1 MNTPIPPS
9 LQPDAVFA
17 EQFELR
23 ARIGQGS
30 TATVYRAWDRRRGAV
45 VALKVASFEPGRD
58 GPEIAARW
66 EREAGL
72 LERLDTPHI
81 VRFYGLYYD
90 APSRSLALALEYV
103 AGESLAAR
111 LARDGALTWVAAV
124 DVALAVGRGLAYA
137 HQWLIHRDVKPANIL
152 LGRDRRV
159 ALTDFGVAKDLVS
172 GATGSTIAGT
182 GRYMAPE
189 QRQGAPVD
197 GRTDVYA
204 LGLVLAEMLLGEHPW
219 EALLAAQ
226 PESVSSSAVALPDL
240 AAPPA
245 AADRLRA
252 AVSRATQPT
261 QTARYASMAAFVRDL
276 EAIAALA
283 PRQQAAVAPA
293 APRRWW
299 SVHPRRW
306 AMALGG
312 TAALAALIWGIVVFA
327 GPGQPPPAPTPA
339 ATTTIARLA
348 APTVPPILVPT
359 AALVPIVT
367 PAPTATPVPIPT
379 PAPTATAIPTIE
391 PADYLGQG
399 NAYNC
404 ADFATQAQAQAVLR
418 ADPSDPNRLDGNR
431 DGVACTDRPAPKDL
445 TPVARS

>member
-1 MNTPIPPS
+1 MNTSIPPP
-9 LQPDAVFA
+9 LQPGAVLA

-23 ARIGQGS
+23 ALIGRGS

-45 VALKVASFEPGRD
+45 VALKVASYEPGRA

-103 AGESLAAR
+103 AGESLASR
-111 LARDGALTWVAAV
+111 LARDGALTWEAAV
-124 DVALAVGRGLAYA
+124 DIALAIGRGLMYA

-197 GRTDVYA
+197 GRTDVFA

-219 EALLAAQ
+219 EVLLPAQ
-226 PESVSSSAVALPDL
+226 PEAVSSSAVALPDL
-240 AAPPA
+240 PAPSA
-245 AADRLRA
+245 VADRLRA
-252 AVSRATQPT
+252 AVDCATQPAPA
-261 QTARYASMAAFVRDL
+261 ARYASMAAFVSDL
-276 EAIAALA
+276 EAIAALT

-299 SVHPRRW
+299 SACVLPAGQRRSAARRHSPRW
-306 AMALGG
+306 LG
-312 TAALAALIWGIVVFA
+312 A
-327 GPGQPPPAPTPA
+327 
-339 ATTTIARLA
+339 
-348 APTVPPILVPT
+348 
-359 AALVPIVT
+359 
-367 PAPTATPVPIPT
+367 
-379 PAPTATAIPTIE
+379 
-391 PADYLGQG
+391 
-399 NAYNC
+399 
-404 ADFATQAQAQAVLR
+404 
-418 ADPSDPNRLDGNR
+418 S
-431 DGVACTDRPAPKDL
+431 
-445 TPVARS
+445 